1 MTIKTTSTRDQILN
15 LLKRNNQLT
24 VSIIAQ
30 DLNIT
35 EMAVRRHLNT
45 LERDGI
51 VETTLHRQAMGRPTN
66 VYHLSNIGQEMFPRN
81 YDEFTID
88 ILKDIEELAGNDKV
102 KKLFEMRRERLK
114 ERYEKKLTMPDFEE
128 RVMELAR
135 IHNEQGYMTEV
146 EKAEDGTYIFK
157 EFNCPIAEVAK
168 NFPSICKTEIDLF
181 KEVLQTDHV
190 VCEYCLTSGEDAHCE
205 FRIREME

>member
-1 MTIKTTSTRDQILN
+1 MTSTRDQILN

-24 VSIIAQ
+24 VSVIAQ
-30 DLNIT
+30 ELNIT

-66 VYHLSNIGQEMFPRN
+66 IYHLSNLGQEMFPRN
-81 YDEFTID
+81 YDEFTIN
-88 ILKDIEELAGNDKV
+88 ILQDIEELVGDDKV
-102 KKLFEMRRERLK
+102 RELFEKRRDRLK
-114 ERYEKKLTMPDFEE
+114 ERYARKLNMSDFEE

-146 EKAEDGTYIFK
+146 EKEEDGTFIFK
-157 EFNCPIAEVAK
+157 EFNCPVAEVAK
-168 NFPSICKTEIDLF
+168 KFPALCKTEIELF

-190 VCEYCLTSGEDAHCE
+190 VCEYCLPSSEDAHCQ
-205 FRIREME
+205 FKIKEMK